1 MCGVL
6 CTNGRT
12 VSNFKLPTDKVQN
25 RLMVSVHFYDP
36 NEYTLD
42 ASIRVGAYRALPI
55 RKLTGE
61 TKTM

>member
-1 MCGVL
+1 MWGY
-6 CTNGRT
+6 CTNVSA

-42 ASIRVGAYRALPI
+42 AKYSGGGIPALPI